1 MITLLKGMGK
11 AYLKNQKIKKAD
23 KLYESKRTDRYA
35 PNEKNLSE
43 ETKKVNKQLKT
54 AKNIAIGTGGA
65 MAAAGVYGKAKQAFK
80 EKD

>member
-65 MAAAGVYGKAKQAFK
+65 MSAAGVYGKAKQVFK
-80 EKD
+80 EKA